1 MLVIVLIDTI
11 GARCNIAD
19 VCNKDKYNINETSNP
34 LDGGSSGP
42 SSTSGGRVS
51 SSEPTYMMEH
61 LATFTVT
68 KETGIV
74 YPADGMRRLL
84 QLEKSNGI
92 WSQKMQ
98 LRLERNWVLIMDNE
112 TGVKIYPW
120 RGYHFLLAN
129 GQDTARSQSL
139 PNDDLRK
146 FRTSKRSSQKFGKER
161 FEIDVLDTY
170 IFDWKLDYIVYKIFN
185 NVESSSYV

>member
-1 MLVIVLIDTI
+1 
-11 GARCNIAD
+11 
-19 VCNKDKYNINETSNP
+19 
-34 LDGGSSGP
+34 
-42 SSTSGGRVS
+42 
-51 SSEPTYMMEH
+51 MMEH

-112 TGVKIYPW
+112 TGVI
-120 RGYHFLLAN
+120 FLFYIIQIL
-129 GQDTARSQSL
+129 TV
-139 PNDDLRK
+139 PN
-146 FRTSKRSSQKFGKER
+146 TQAPGK
-161 FEIDVLDTY
+161 Y
-170 IFDWKLDYIVYKIFN
+170 VYGA
-185 NVESSSYV
+185 

>member
-1 MLVIVLIDTI
+1 MSKEKSIGKALEKENWVCYIQSFLRFKNREAKEYYKKEEFYKLII
-11 GARCNIAD
+11 
-19 VCNKDKYNINETSNP
+19 KDKSHIS
-34 LDGGSSGP
+34 DGGSSGP
-42 SSTSGGRVS
+42 SSTSGGRAS

-112 TGVKIYPW
+112 TGVIFTSFLHSCNHVLSCKYTKHPENMSAEHCDAYILS
-120 RGYHFLLAN
+120 HF
-129 GQDTARSQSL
+129 RVS
-139 PNDDLRK
+139 
-146 FRTSKRSSQKFGKER
+146 
-161 FEIDVLDTY
+161 I
-170 IFDWKLDYIVYKIFN
+170 
-185 NVESSSYV
+185 

>member
-1 MLVIVLIDTI
+1 MRDVKPTESGGPI
-11 GARCNIAD
+11 GGASSAPGSR
-19 VCNKDKYNINETSNP
+19 
-34 LDGGSSGP
+34 GGSGTGAP
-42 SSTSGGRVS
+42 GATEST
-51 SSEPTYMMEH
+51 YLMEH

-112 TGVKIYPW
+112 TGVIY
-120 RGYHFLLAN
+120 LL
-129 GQDTARSQSL
+129 
-139 PNDDLRK
+139 
-146 FRTSKRSSQKFGKER
+146 
-161 FEIDVLDTY
+161 
-170 IFDWKLDYIVYKIFN
+170 FDI
-185 NVESSSYV
+185 

>member
-1 MLVIVLIDTI
+1 
-11 GARCNIAD
+11 
-19 VCNKDKYNINETSNP
+19 
-34 LDGGSSGP
+34 
-42 SSTSGGRVS
+42 
-51 SSEPTYMMEH
+51 MMEH

-112 TGVKIYPW
+112 TGV
-120 RGYHFLLAN
+120 RGISP
-129 GQDTARSQSL
+129 TVSQL
-139 PNDDLRK
+139 NE
-146 FRTSKRSSQKFGKER
+146 RTNQNKRNK
-161 FEIDVLDTY
+161 
-170 IFDWKLDYIVYKIFN
+170 
-185 NVESSSYV
+185 

>member
-1 MLVIVLIDTI
+1 
-11 GARCNIAD
+11 
-19 VCNKDKYNINETSNP
+19 
-34 LDGGSSGP
+34 
-42 SSTSGGRVS
+42 
-51 SSEPTYMMEH
+51 MMEH

-112 TGVKIYPW
+112 TGVI
-120 RGYHFLLAN
+120 FLFYTIQIL
-129 GQDTARSQSL
+129 TV
-139 PNDDLRK
+139 PN
-146 FRTSKRSSQKFGKER
+146 TQAPGKH
-161 FEIDVLDTY
+161 
-170 IFDWKLDYIVYKIFN
+170 VYG
-185 NVESSSYV
+185 V

>member
-1 MLVIVLIDTI
+1 
-11 GARCNIAD
+11 
-19 VCNKDKYNINETSNP
+19 
-34 LDGGSSGP
+34 
-42 SSTSGGRVS
+42 
-51 SSEPTYMMEH
+51 MEH

-112 TGVKIYPW
+112 TGVNLFLE
-120 RGYHFLLAN
+120 HF
-129 GQDTARSQSL
+129 QSL
-139 PNDDLRK
+139 
-146 FRTSKRSSQKFGKER
+146 
-161 FEIDVLDTY
+161 
-170 IFDWKLDYIVYKIFN
+170 
-185 NVESSSYV
+185 ESD

>member
-1 MLVIVLIDTI
+1 
-11 GARCNIAD
+11 
-19 VCNKDKYNINETSNP
+19 
-34 LDGGSSGP
+34 
-42 SSTSGGRVS
+42 
-51 SSEPTYMMEH
+51 MMEH

-112 TGVKIYPW
+112 TGVI
-120 RGYHFLLAN
+120 FLFYCFYRVLN
-129 GQDTARSQSL
+129 IRVS
-139 PNDDLRK
+139 
-146 FRTSKRSSQKFGKER
+146 GKH
-161 FEIDVLDTY
+161 
-170 IFDWKLDYIVYKIFN
+170 VYG
-185 NVESSSYV
+185 S